1 MSSNSMTDYVEAFRA
16 NLPAGITF
24 DATLNRYFC
33 NDRRYL
39 NEWEVES
46 YLNYVKKF
54 GFTAISAYAILGFEP
69 PLVLDFDE
77 NYFRTGGTATD
88 LVSAATHTRAGNAT
102 MVDSDGV
109 LKWAPHNLLTYSE
122 DATTAR
128 AIVNVSR
135 SGNDSGTTAPDG
147 TTTATRLEST
157 AVAAASLIYRNPAD
171 DSIPAIKRLWVKS
184 DGWRWIHIR
193 PAKGTNWVQSFDVLN
208 GVKGLTGSNIVGTPT
223 ITPSVNGWYL
233 LEVEADEDSL
243 ELVIGFAESD
253 TLISNPSVTGN
264 GSGIWVWGEHS
275 YRSDL
280 GGMANDPA
288 TGDSYVPTTDAARH
302 LPRVGHHI
310 WNGSAWVDEGYFH
323 ESEARTNLL
332 FNSDTLATQS
342 VTVTAVPHTLHFTG
356 TGTVTLTGAST
367 AGPLVG
373 TGTGEN
379 NRVSLTFTPTAGTL
393 TVTVS
398 GTVTNAGLEVGS
410 TLSSYIPTAGAE
422 VIRAADAMTIPAA
435 NLPWPEPVV
444 IGPEL
449 VTNGTFDSDSDWT
462 LNGTAEISS
471 GTAKNLTGGDY
482 IAQGFTTEA
491 GKYYQLTFDALPGS
505 NTGNSL
511 IRIGTWPNSF
521 SIQNTGLGTPGTG
534 LIRRFVATSTTTWVT
549 FYQANFTA
557 EYDNISVR
565 EINPLAV
572 SIQMEGTVTYA
583 DEGSLGQQTFFQ
595 WKEDN
600 DTQIRVNL
608 DTNSVNTGSVRF
620 RQEVGGVVY
629 DSFFSNVY
637 SPGINVPFN
646 IASRHGSTF
655 INGAVDGT
663 ALTADLT
670 PTALPY
676 LENTDM
682 QIGYDFNGTIKL
694 VRVWADDLTDE
705 GVAEASAVEFDPV
718 SLFASGEEGAWYDPA
733 DLNTLFQD
741 TAGTIPVTAS
751 GQTVARI
758 NDKSG
763 NGNHATQE
771 IIWARPTY
779 KTDGTLHW
787 LEFDG
792 VGDFMVTPAITP
804 DIDKSQIFIGARRSS
819 ENTAILVETGPT
831 IATTNGTLGIFYNSS
846 LGYNFSNRGTSR
858 VLAQI
863 ASSVSP
869 ISHVISGIGDIT
881 EDITTIRLNQSA
893 ATELGDLGSGNY
905 STQPLYIGRR
915 VNGDFPFDGNVYGLI
930 LRFGANLE
938 VNTIGQ
944 VEVYISDKTGVV
956 L

>member
-1 MSSNSMTDYVEAFRA
+1 MS
-16 NLPAGITF
+16 
-24 DATLNRYFC
+24 TLS
-33 NDRRYL
+33 D
-39 NEWEVES
+39 
-46 YLNYVKKF
+46 
-54 GFTAISAYAILGFEP
+54 I
-69 PLVLDFDE
+69 
-77 NYFRTGGTATD
+77 
-88 LVSAATHTRAGNAT
+88 ATHTRASSAT
-102 MVDSDGV
+102 YVDANGI
-109 LKWAPHNLLTYSE
+109 LQ
-122 DATTAR
+122 TA
-128 AIVNVSR
+128 AIN
-135 SGNDSGTTAPDG
+135 
-147 TTTATRLEST
+147 E
-157 AVAAASLIYRNPAD
+157 
-171 DSIPAIKRLWVKS
+171 
-184 DGWRWIHIR
+184 
-193 PAKGTNWVQSFDVLN
+193 
-208 GVKGLTGSNIVGTPT
+208 
-223 ITPSVNGWYL
+223 
-233 LEVEADEDSL
+233 
-243 ELVIGFAESD
+243 
-253 TLISNPSVTGN
+253 
-264 GSGIWVWGEHS
+264 
-275 YRSDL
+275 
-280 GGMANDPA
+280 
-288 TGDSYVPTTDAARH
+288 
-302 LPRVGHHI
+302 PRVGHHI
-310 WNGSAWVDEGYFH
+310 WNGSAWVDERYFH

-332 FNSDTLATQS
+332 LNSDTLATQS

-373 TGTGEN
+373 TGTGEQ

-393 TVTVS
+393 LVTVT
-398 GTVTNAGLEVGS
+398 GTVTNADLEVGS
-410 TLSSYIPTAGAE
+410 TLSSYIPTAGST
-422 VIRAADAMTIPAA
+422 VTRAADFMTIPAA
-435 NLPWPEPVV
+435 N
-444 IGPEL
+444 
-449 VTNGTFDSDSDWT
+449 
-462 LNGTAEISS
+462 
-471 GTAKNLTGGDY
+471 
-482 IAQGFTTEA
+482 
-491 GKYYQLTFDALPGS
+491 
-505 NTGNSL
+505 
-511 IRIGTWPNSF
+511 F
-521 SIQNTGLGTPGTG
+521 S
-534 LIRRFVATSTTTWVT
+534 W
-549 FYQANFTA
+549 
-557 EYDNISVR
+557 
-565 EINPLAV
+565 NPLAV
-572 SIQMEGTVTYA
+572 SIQMEGTITYA
-583 DEGSLGQQTFFQ
+583 DEDSLGQQTFFQ

-600 DTQIRVNL
+600 DTQIRANL

-620 RQEVGGVVY
+620 RQEVGGVVD

-663 ALTADLT
+663 ALTANLT

-705 GVAEASAVEFDPV
+705 GIEGASALVIVESFPILQ
-718 SLFASGEEGAWYDPA
+718 LFASGEEGAWYDPA

-804 DIDKSQIFIGARRSS
+804 DIDKSQMFIGARRSS

-831 IATTNGTLGIFYNSS
+831 IATTNGTIGIFYNSS

-905 STQPLYIGRR
+905 SNQPLYIGRR

-938 VNTIGQ
+938 VNTIKQ

>member
-1 MSSNSMTDYVEAFRA
+1 
-16 NLPAGITF
+16 
-24 DATLNRYFC
+24 
-33 NDRRYL
+33 
-39 NEWEVES
+39 
-46 YLNYVKKF
+46 
-54 GFTAISAYAILGFEP
+54 
-69 PLVLDFDE
+69 
-77 NYFRTGGTATD
+77 
-88 LVSAATHTRAGNAT
+88 
-102 MVDSDGV
+102 
-109 LKWAPHNLLTYSE
+109 LLRYSE
-122 DATTAR
+122 QFDNAAWVKSGATVTSNAL
-128 AIVNVSR
+128 V
-135 SGNDSGTTAPDG
+135 APDG
-147 TTTATRLEST
+147 TLTADRIVYSGATFVVYQSVTVVPET
-157 AVAAASLIYRNPAD
+157 NHTFTF
-171 DSIPAIKRLWVKS
+171 WVKNN
-184 DGWRWIHIR
+184 GGLRAEYRIR
-193 PAKGTNWVQSFDVLN
+193 DA
-208 GVKGLTGSNIVGTPT
+208 SNAVDIVP
-223 ITPSVNGWYL
+223 VNTSYFSEINDDTWTR
-233 LEVEADEDSL
+233 VSL
-243 ELVIGFAESD
+243 
-253 TLISNPSVTGN
+253 SVTTPAGCTTLWLYPIAST
-264 GSGIWVWGEHS
+264 GVDITDPVDLYIWGAHA

-280 GGMANDPA
+280 GGMVNNPS
-288 TGDSYVPTTDAARH
+288 TGDSYVPTTSAAVY

-323 ESEARTNLL
+323 ESGVRTNLVTYS
-332 FNSDTLATQS
+332 SDFDNAAWTKS
-342 VTVTAVPHTLHFTG
+342 NG
-356 TGTVTLTGAST
+356 MI
-367 AGPLVG
+367 VG
-373 TGTGEN
+373 TQT
-379 NRVSLTFTPTAGTL
+379 
-393 TVTVS
+393 
-398 GTVTNAGLEVGS
+398 VGS
-410 TLSSYIPTAGAE
+410 PFGTYRLLTSFESRSTPPQVYQIGKTLIIGETYVAWALVKHSVGSGWFTVNLYDTSNKDKRAWFDVQNGVVGSKDSLIKDSDMVDYGDGWWLCWASSDADNNSGGAAFEVISGDGLVSCVAGDATLCAGAQLEDGSTPSSYIPTEGAT
-422 VIRAADAMTIPAA
+422 VTRAADAMTIPAA

-449 VTNGTFDSDSDWT
+449 VTNGTFDTDTDWT
-462 LNGTAEISS
+462 KGTGWTIGSGVASKSAGVSS
-471 GTAKNLTGGDY
+471 GISAPVSLTSGKVYQVNYSISECVGGTIRPFFVGGTNVSGLSRSANGDFSD
-482 IAQGFTTEA
+482 ILVA
-491 GKYYQLTFDALPGS
+491 
-505 NTGNSL
+505 NTGNTRLEMSA
-511 IRIGTWPNSF
+511 NSSF
-521 SIQNTGLGTPGTG
+521 SGSL
-534 LIRRFVATSTTTWVT
+534 
-549 FYQANFTA
+549 
-557 EYDNISVR
+557 DNISVR

-572 SIQMEGTVTYA
+572 SIQMEGTMTYA
-583 DEGSLGQQTFFQ
+583 DTSDPQEIEFLNWVEDSSNSIRLRIDNQFSKSGQVEFEQ
-595 WKEDN
+595 EALN
-600 DTQIRVNL
+600 VL
-608 DTNSVNTGSVRF
+608 DIVAINGAYGTGV
-620 RQEVGGVVY
+620 
-629 DSFFSNVY
+629 
-637 SPGINVPFN
+637 NVPFN

-792 VGDFMVTPAITP
+792 VGDFMVTPDITP